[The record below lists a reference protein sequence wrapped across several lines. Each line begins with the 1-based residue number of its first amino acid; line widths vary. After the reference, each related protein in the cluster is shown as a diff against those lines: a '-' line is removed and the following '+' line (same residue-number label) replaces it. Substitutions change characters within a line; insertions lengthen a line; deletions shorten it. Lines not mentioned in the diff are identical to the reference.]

1 MAKTLNRHSMVRL
14 GATTLNAAPN
24 AAPSNSTVGR
34 ERRGRVSQLAWC
46 GEGCFDSRRRV
57 NSTVRPLIVVLSTYW
72 ELPMKVFTVQHVH
85 EFDDGH
91 EDLKFIG
98 VYSTRPKAE
107 DAVNRLKSQEG
118 FRDLPEG
125 FEVDEYEL
133 DEDHWTEGY
142 ITVK

>member
-118 FRDLPEG
+118 
-125 FEVDEYEL
+125 
-133 DEDHWTEGY
+133 
-142 ITVK
+142 